1 MLQTLALCLVGSVA
15 PGDPTPD
22 VVIYGAMSA
31 GVIAACQ
38 VERMGGTVVLVDPDG
53 QLGGLSSGGLGATDI
68 GHRGAVGG
76 LSREFYRRVSRHDGR
91 PEAWRQER
99 AEDHRGSARASD
111 GEVMWAFE
119 ELSNRGT
126 DGDVIADA
134 VALEP
139 AKD

>member
-1 MLQTLALCLVGSVA
+1 M
-15 PGDPTPD
+15 
-22 VVIYGAMSA
+22 VIHGATSA

-99 AEDHRGSARASD
+99 AEDHRGSARASARASD